1 MTAKATASRTSAKW
15 HHAASPVCASSQDA
29 LRGTD
34 SGLAYTLT
42 SIRQPKFENQEVG
55 T

>member
-1 MTAKATASRTSAKW
+1 MTAKATATRTSAKW
-15 HHAASPVCASSQDA
+15 HLATVPACVLSQDS

-34 SGLAYTLT
+34 SGLAYTMT